1 MYSVYKHTNKI
12 NSKVYIGITGR
23 TPEKRWA
30 NGSGY
35 KPKGKNQSAYFY
47 NAILKYGWDSFT
59 HEILYTEL
67 TKQQAEQ
74 IEIFLIGQYKSNQR
88 EFGYNIDNGGN
99 CRGKMSEETKKKIS
113 KSWSENRETRSKK
126 ISDGKKGYK
135 FTEEHKKHLSDAKK
149 GRKANNRKPVD
160 QYSLNMEFIKHWDS
174 LEDVQ
179 CVLGICKANICRA
192 IKNNKTAGGYRWKY

>member
-12 NSKVYIGITGR
+12 NSKVYIGLTGR

-30 NGSGY
+30 NGLGY

-47 NAILKYGWDSFT
+47 NAILKYGWDNFT

-67 TKQQAEQ
+67 TKQQAER

-113 KSWSENRETRSKK
+113 ESWSENRETRSKK

-135 FTEEHKKHLSDAKK
+135 FTEEHKKHLSEAKK

-160 QYSLNMEFIKHWDS
+160 QYSFDMEFIKHWDS

-192 IKNNKTAGGYRWKY
+192 IRTNKTAGGYRWKY